1 MHTSS
6 IEASP
11 VNHRGGQSSY
21 LLLAKGQ
28 FGSRHLSVTWVDCP
42 PGSQQPIHAHDG
54 QEQAYVITRGQGT
67 MIVGN
72 EEQRVEAGM
81 LVFVPP
87 GSGHAIRNDGSEP
100 LTFVSATAPP
110 FDPARLDPALA
121 YTTPATG

>member
-6 IEASP
+6 IESSP

-28 FGSRHLSVTWVDCP
+28 FGSRQLAITWVDCP
-42 PGSQQPIHAHDG
+42 PGSQQPIHAHDA
-54 QEQAYVITRGQGT
+54 QEQVYVITRGAGT
-67 MIVGN
+67 MLVGD
-72 EEQRVEAGM
+72 EEQPVEAGM

-87 GSGHAIRNDGSEP
+87 GSGHAIRNDGSDP

-110 FDPARLDPALA
+110 FDPARLDPVLA
-121 YTTPATG
+121 YGPRVRG